1 MTREEAFRKE
11 FTTFIKRDGAR
22 KLYGWLLESDFFT
35 APASSKYHSAFPEG
49 LCEHSLRTF
58 DRLRNLWIAEHGLES
73 LTEAILESMAICG
86 LLHDVCKANFYK
98 VSTRNVKNEEK
109 GTWEKQPYYEVDEM
123 LPYGHGEKSVYIL
136 SQFIHLSEEEA
147 MAIRWHMG
155 GFDSSAQGAALSKAF
170 RKYPLALMLHI
181 ADMQA
186 NYWDEEE
193 GVQTL
198 DGTNRISQY
207 AA

>member
-58 DRLRNLWIAEHGLES
+58 DRLRNLWIAEHGIES
-73 LTEAILESMAICG
+73 LTEEILESMAICG

-123 LPYGHGEKSVYIL
+123 LPYGHGE
-136 SQFIHLSEEEA
+136 
-147 MAIRWHMG
+147 
-155 GFDSSAQGAALSKAF
+155 SATRS
-170 RKYPLALMLHI
+170 
-181 ADMQA
+181 
-186 NYWDEEE
+186 
-193 GVQTL
+193 
-198 DGTNRISQY
+198 
-207 AA
+207 